1 VGALTPVSV
10 VACSAAALLALVV
23 YEIRRGLAEG
33 AA

>member
-1 VGALTPVSV
+1 VSI

-23 YEIRRGLAEG
+23 YEIKRGLAQP

>member
-1 VGALTPVSV
+1 VGALTPVSL

-23 YEIRRGLAEG
+23 YEIRLRLAEE